1 MSDKGILMVI
11 SGPTGSGKGQ
21 IIKELVKKNKDL
33 YLSVSST
40 TREKKE
46 GDIEGI
52 SYNFLT
58 RQDFFKKVEQG
69 AFLEWAEIYGNYYG
83 TPKHIIRKKLK
94 EGTNIILELDIKGA
108 LQVKEAYE
116 DAVFVFILPSSIE
129 ALKARIKESNKIETT
144 ESLARKFN
152 SAYQEITSI
161 SKYNYGV
168 VANNIDEAVSKIE
181 SIILAEGLRVDRV
194 KDDILLL
201 K

>member
-46 GDIEGI
+46 GDIEGL

-94 EGTNIILELDIKGA
+94 EGTNVILELDIKGA

-144 ESLARKFN
+144 ESLTRKFN

-194 KDDILLL
+194 KDEILEL

>member
-94 EGTNIILELDIKGA
+94 EGTNVILELDIKGA

-194 KDDILLL
+194 KDEILEL

>member
-46 GDIEGI
+46 GDIEGL

-94 EGTNIILELDIKGA
+94 EGTNVILELDIKGA

-144 ESLARKFN
+144 ESLTRKFN

-194 KDDILLL
+194 KDEILQL

>member
-46 GDIEGI
+46 GDIEGL

-94 EGTNIILELDIKGA
+94 EGTNVILELDIKGA

-144 ESLARKFN
+144 ESLTRKFN

-161 SKYNYGV
+161 SKYNYGI

>member
-46 GDIEGI
+46 GDIEGL

-94 EGTNIILELDIKGA
+94 EGTNVILELDIKGA

-144 ESLARKFN
+144 ESLTRKFN

>member
-46 GDIEGI
+46 GDIEGL

-94 EGTNIILELDIKGA
+94 EGTNVILELDIKGA
-108 LQVKEAYE
+108 LQVKETYE

-144 ESLARKFN
+144 ESLTRKFN

-161 SKYNYGV
+161 SKYNYGI

-194 KDDILLL
+194 KDEILQL

>member
-46 GDIEGI
+46 GDIEGL

-94 EGTNIILELDIKGA
+94 EGTNVILELDIKGA

-144 ESLARKFN
+144 ESLTRKFN

-161 SKYNYGV
+161 SKYNYGI

-194 KDDILLL
+194 KNDILLL

>member
-46 GDIEGI
+46 GDIEGL
-52 SYNFLT
+52 SYDFLT

-94 EGTNIILELDIKGA
+94 EGTNVILELDIKGA

-144 ESLARKFN
+144 ESLTRKFN

-161 SKYNYGV
+161 SKYNYGI